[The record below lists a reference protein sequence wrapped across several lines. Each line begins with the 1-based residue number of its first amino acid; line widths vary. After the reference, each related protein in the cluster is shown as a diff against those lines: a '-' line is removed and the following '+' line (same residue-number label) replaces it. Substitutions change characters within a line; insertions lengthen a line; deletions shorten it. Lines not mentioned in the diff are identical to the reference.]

1 MAAVELISSWLPGLW
16 CGSWWDPACQAGFK
30 SLGCC
35 DNDFFCLSMYQTDSK
50 RRNSFQKDGDVG
62 SLSLNLSPKPPSC
75 WRRSKEYSQ
84 RPACFFLGK
93 LINLGFFGWMSLG
106 SQNNTRG
113 QSNPWQMASLDGFE
127 RLLRLYSVLLT
138 LIIHYESSTWM
149 PVMIHQ
155 VGDHP

>member
-75 WRRSKEYSQ
+75 WRSKEYSQ
-84 RPACFFLGK
+84 RPACLLSLVTSGPLGK
-93 LINLGFFGWMSLG
+93 LIEVFSAGCHRVPKILQEANQTHGKWQVSDSNVCWDCNYSLWIPLAG
-106 SQNNTRG
+106 CQ
-113 QSNPWQMASLDGFE
+113 
-127 RLLRLYSVLLT
+127 
-138 LIIHYESSTWM
+138 
-149 PVMIHQ
+149 
-155 VGDHP
+155 